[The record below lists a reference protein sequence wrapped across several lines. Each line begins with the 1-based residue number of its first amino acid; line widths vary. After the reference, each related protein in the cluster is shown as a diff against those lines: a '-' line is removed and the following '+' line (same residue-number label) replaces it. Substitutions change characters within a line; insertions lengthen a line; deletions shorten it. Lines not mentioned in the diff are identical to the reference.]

1 MRKLFFTILALPF
14 CQFIIAQAS
23 GNVNYQNQIRYSNN
37 TINVDFPSDS
47 DVVISVKGLTN
58 VKADAYVAI
67 FSTTQTGKTTQEVN
81 ELIDKR
87 ITQSLNEIK
96 LKKSVETFV
105 DMISF
110 VPVYEYEVEKKVFS
124 RKTYNEVPVGF
135 ELKKNIHIKFT
146 DPNQLNDFITILSN
160 HEIYDLVRVD
170 YFSSALEIIKKEMM
184 TKAKL
189 LVQEKM
195 KNYEALLGE
204 TFTNAEKKIID
215 DYNVTLPVEMYRSY
229 EAYNS
234 SSLNLKKAANVN
246 QVSKSTTLY
255 YQPIFNKEFDFV
267 INSTVLEPVIQ
278 VQYEV
283 KIAINR
289 EKEKKPISIAKADKE
304 YILVT
309 PNGDLKTLNI
319 NTPKQNN

>member
-1 MRKLFFTILALPF
+1 MKKLFFTFLALTF
-14 CQFIIAQAS
+14 YQFIIAQVS
-23 GNVNYQNQIRYSNN
+23 GNVNYQNQRNYSNDA
-37 TINVDFPSDS
+37 INVGFPSNA
-47 DVVISVKGLTN
+47 DVIVSVKGIAN
-58 VKADAYVAI
+58 IKADAYVAI

-96 LKKSVETFV
+96 LKKAVGVETFV

-135 ELKKNIHIKFT
+135 ELKKNIHIKFS

-160 HEIYDLVRVD
+160 YEIYDLVRVD
-170 YFSSALEIIKKEMM
+170 YFSNALETIKKEMM
-184 TKAKL
+184 NKAKL

-195 KNYEALLGE
+195 KNYEILLGE
-204 TFTNAEKKIID
+204 TFTNVEKKIID
-215 DYNVTLPVEMYRSY
+215 DYNINLPVEMYKSY

-234 SSLNLKKAANVN
+234 SSLNLKKAANLN
-246 QVSKSTTLY
+246 QVNKSTTLY

-267 INSTVLEPVIQ
+267 INPVILEPVIQ

-289 EKEKKPISIAKADKE
+289 EKKQSQKTDKE

-309 PNGDLKTLNI
+309 PNGDLKTLNM
-319 NTPKQNN
+319 NTTKQNY